1 MSKNKKDITF
11 QILDCGVFNEKEYDE
26 DLSDEEELSDED
38 FDLTFKK
45 KFIVQLFGR
54 TSKGKS
60 VSVSVTDFTPFFFV
74 KIPDV
79 WSKRHVN
86 KFANWVKNEMLPKY
100 RGNVVSIKKI
110 KKHKFYGFSDFEK
123 FTFVRFVFTNTMAM
137 RNCKKIFQQDYYYKN
152 DKVKFKYLESA
163 NEKTKKPKNK
173 REDEPYDKRGN
184 KQKQLEK
191 KTKQYIKKNKKN
203 I

>member
-26 DLSDEEELSDED
+26 DLSDEEEISDED

-45 KFIVQLFGR
+45 KFVVQLFGR

-79 WSKRHVN
+79 WSKRHGN
-86 KFANWVKNEMLPKY
+86 KFANWVKNEMLSKY
-100 RGNVVSIKKI
+100 RGNVVNIKKI

-123 FTFVRFVFTNTMAM
+123 FTFVRFV
-137 RNCKKIFQQDYYYKN
+137 
-152 DKVKFKYLESA
+152 L
-163 NEKTKKPKNK
+163 
-173 REDEPYDKRGN
+173 
-184 KQKQLEK
+184 QL
-191 KTKQYIKKNKKN
+191 QRPHQLHQLHNS
-203 I
+203 